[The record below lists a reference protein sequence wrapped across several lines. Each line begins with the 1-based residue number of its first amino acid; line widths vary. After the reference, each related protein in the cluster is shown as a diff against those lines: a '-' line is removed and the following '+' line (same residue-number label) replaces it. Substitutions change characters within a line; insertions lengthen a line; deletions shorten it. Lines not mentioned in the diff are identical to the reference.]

1 MHKWSKCIILFVFI
15 LTGCRSPKVTQP
27 ANTITFSFPEID
39 QGFYQSLINDFYAQN
54 PGIAVVLIPI
64 PGNQLDD
71 QKGNMQVVSWDIAA
85 DKMSWSAD
93 NYIDLEPFIS
103 KNNLINQDDF
113 FAGVFLPFT
122 NKDKLAAI
130 PYGMDLNTLNYNL
143 EIFDQ
148 QEVPVP
154 SSSWTW
160 DNFLN
165 TAARLTDREHD
176 IYGYAASANYFD
188 SLYFLYQNGGSLVD
202 DKTAPKLDTETNV
215 EAMGWYG
222 RLFTTLNVAP
232 TKGQAQKA
240 FGFGDDVFSLGIKD
254 GKVGMWI
261 GKLSKRGS
269 TPSGNSTLGYEYG
282 IDPLPVGKVPMTSGS
297 FEAYAIANDTRNKEA
312 CWKLINFLTTKPN
325 PRLIPARRSVVD
337 SLEYAKLVGA
347 ETAAVAK
354 TSAEHTIVVRYDQLS
369 DFIKARNAF
378 LEAVSRIVTLE
389 SSAKQALEEAQKSL
403 VP

>member
-1 MHKWSKCIILFVFI
+1 MHKWLKCIILFVLI
-15 LTGCRSPKVTQP
+15 LAGCNNSKVTQSP
-27 ANTITFSFPEID
+27 NTITFSFPESE
-39 QGFYQSLINDFYAQN
+39 QGFYRSLINDFYAQN
-54 PGIAVVLIPI
+54 PGITVVLVPT
-64 PGNQLDD
+64 PVNQLDD
-71 QKGNMQVVSWDIAA
+71 QKGNVQVVSWDIAS
-85 DKMSWSAD
+85 DEISWSAD
-93 NYIDLEPFIS
+93 NYFDLQPFIS
-103 KNNLINQDDF
+103 KDNLINQDDF

-122 NKDKLAAI
+122 NKDKLSAI
-130 PYGMDLNTLNYNL
+130 PYGMDLNALNYNL
-143 EIFDQ
+143 KIFDQ

-165 TAARLTDREHD
+165 TAARLTDREHY
-176 IYGYAASANYFD
+176 IYGYSASANYFD
-188 SLYFLYQNGGSLVD
+188 SLYFLYQNGGSLTD
-202 DKTAPKLDTETNV
+202 DKAAPKLDSEANV

-240 FGFGDDVFSLGIKD
+240 FGFGEDVFALGIKD

-269 TPSGNSTLGYEYG
+269 VPSGNDTLGYEYG
-282 IDPLPVGKVPMTSGS
+282 VDPLPVGKVAMTGGS
-297 FEAYAIANDTRNKEA
+297 IEAYAIANDTSNKDA
-312 CWKLINFLTTKPN
+312 CWKLINFLTMQPN
-325 PRLIPARRSVVD
+325 PRLIPARRSVAD

-347 ETAAVAK
+347 ETAAIAK
-354 TSAEHTIVVRYDQLS
+354 TSAEHTIVVRYDQFG

-403 VP
+403 LP